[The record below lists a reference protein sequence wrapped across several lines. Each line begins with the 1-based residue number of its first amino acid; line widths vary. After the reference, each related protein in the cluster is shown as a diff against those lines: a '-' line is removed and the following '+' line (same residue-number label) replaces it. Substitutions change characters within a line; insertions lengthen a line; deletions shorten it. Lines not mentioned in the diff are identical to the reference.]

1 MDTPQ
6 PAPAPPPAPPEE
18 RGDAGAAPRAVPG
31 LALLGGAAAPA
42 CTDGVCR

>member
-31 LALLGGAAAPA
+31 LALLGGADAPA